1 MSDVLKPAA
10 RRVRAFVAPVERATG
25 APAIFDPAHDG
36 CFALDAPPAGWIDA
50 GDVDNF
56 VRTPATR
63 IAAVRGGAGGGAAA
77 QYRAQLEARV
87 EFDFARWGKL
97 QMAIAGGSEHL
108 NLLAA
113 AGNGIAPS
121 GGSAAPAIALE
132 ETSTAASLQVG
143 AAAAGFSAGQM
154 VAVDLDYA
162 AQAGYVGAPIAG
174 AYVRSSEEVGEDPD
188 FLRRVT
194 FNVARLASVTAD
206 ALLLEAS
213 LPGGQPSPGAKV
225 QRIIGFVD
233 REGGRFFQEW
243 SALFIVPEETGG
255 RICFYY
261 PRLQP
266 AAPSVEMDE
275 EVGPLTA
282 SSLHA
287 ELRALPIIDPLDQA
301 AAVCWRS
308 YYPAA
313 GSQLH

>member
-1 MSDVLKPAA
+1 MNDPVKPAA
-10 RRVRAFVAPVERATG
+10 RRVRAFFAPVERATG

-56 VRTPATR
+56 VRMPATR
-63 IAAVRGGAGGGAAA
+63 IEAVRGGAGGGAAA
-77 QYRAQLEARV
+77 QYRARLEARV

-113 AGNGIAPS
+113 AGSAAAPS
-121 GGSAAPAIALE
+121 GGSAAAAVPLA
-132 ETSTAASLQVG
+132 ETSTAANLQVG
-143 AAAAGFSAGQM
+143 AAAATFSAGQV

-162 AQAGYVGAPIAG
+162 GETGFVGAPIAG
-174 AYVRSSEEVGEDPD
+174 AYVRAPEEVGADPD

-194 FNVARLASVTAD
+194 FNIARIASITAD
-206 ALLLEAS
+206 ALLLESA
-213 LPGGQPSPGAKV
+213 LPGGQPSATAKV

-287 ELRALPIIDPLDQA
+287 ELRALPITDPLDQA
-301 AAVCWRS
+301 QAVCWRS

-313 GSQLH
+313 GSQLQ